1 MNNSLQNVLD
11 HYKNAE
17 CPSLTGGHLFS
28 RFATDMAFSG
38 ILSKNKI
45 RVSQLWTD
53 GMGDLQQDGLCILI
67 DGKAVTDEEEA
78 RSAIARC
85 GGISKVEKVRLFF
98 LQSKSKNSFDLT
110 EFNTFT
116 SGIENFLLND
126 KVPAGSNCKI
136 QAWWHVWRLIYKEIF
151 KAVGPN
157 KPEVVITAVIAFSGS
172 DLNNEYI
179 EDQKKVV
186 NKKVSLSLRFPVK
199 VVFKT
204 LGEKEL
210 LELYAKRKQ
219 AAAKKASQPAK
230 APDAPAQR
238 QAPAAKKQPA
248 PVQSAPAQAAGI
260 VSPWKVKEILR
271 QCRQDPDGYV
281 FLAELGGKVRVL
293 GPLKEYIAKFP
304 GHFQFD
310 CSGEK
315 VRAVRSATRQPCQRQ
330 DAAPEARD
338 ELRSFINGRIAT
350 VDTYDRSGS
359 VLTKNYGEIAFNF
372 SDLMYPLQERE
383 LDSGKF
389 ARFEVDLW
397 RGSYKVKGGTL
408 QVI

>member
-11 HYKNAE
+11 RYKNAE

-38 ILSKNKI
+38 ILSKNNI

-85 GGISKVEKVRLFF
+85 GGISKVGKVGLFF

-186 NKKVSLSLRFPVK
+186 NKKVYLSLRFPVK

-204 LGEKEL
+204 LGEKDL

-230 APDAPAQR
+230 APDAPVQR
-238 QAPAAKKQPA
+238 PYSPAKKQPA
-248 PVQSAPAQAAGI
+248 PVQPAAGI

-315 VRAVRSATRQPCQRQ
+315 VRAVKSASRQKYQRQ

-350 VDTYDRSGS
+350 VDTYDCSGT
-359 VLTKNYGEIAFNF
+359 VLTKKYGEIAFNF
-372 SDLMYPLQERE
+372 TDLMYHDQEKD
-383 LDSGKF
+383 LDMGKF
-389 ARFEVDLW
+389 ARFEVMLW
-397 RGSYKVKGGTL
+397 RGSYKVKGGTF